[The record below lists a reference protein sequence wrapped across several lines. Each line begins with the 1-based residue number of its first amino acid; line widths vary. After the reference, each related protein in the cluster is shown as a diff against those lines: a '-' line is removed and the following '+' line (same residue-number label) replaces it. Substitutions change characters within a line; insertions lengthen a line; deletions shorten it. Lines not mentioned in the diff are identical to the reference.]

1 MKALHIL
8 RFAAAV
14 SCAALGGAAM
24 AEGCTQMV
32 ASGNPDYPPF
42 LWRHPQDENKL
53 LGANAELMQWL
64 AREIGIPID
73 VRYVGSWARVQEEVR
88 HGKVDLIAGAF
99 FTVPRLEYMDY
110 FYPAFQA
117 ARTVIW
123 TRTGHSF
130 PFQQWSDLKGKQGLT
145 VINNSFGEDFD
156 RYAKDEL
163 TIQAV
168 PRLDQALRMLSVG
181 RADYVVYEENP
192 ALAFAAR
199 LGISGLKASTTA
211 VSNENLYVTFS
222 HKSPCN
228 TGEIRGRIARA
239 LSKLQKDAGMKPI
252 LENALRNW
260 RRQTPEAGSPQS

>member
-99 FTVPRLEYMDY
+99 FTVPRLEYWDM
-110 FYPAFQA
+110 
-117 ARTVIW
+117 VW
-123 TRTGHSF
+123 VE
-130 PFQQWSDLKGKQGLT
+130 K
-145 VINNSFGEDFD
+145 
-156 RYAKDEL
+156 
-163 TIQAV
+163 
-168 PRLDQALRMLSVG
+168 
-181 RADYVVYEENP
+181 
-192 ALAFAAR
+192 
-199 LGISGLKASTTA
+199 
-211 VSNENLYVTFS
+211 
-222 HKSPCN
+222 
-228 TGEIRGRIARA
+228 
-239 LSKLQKDAGMKPI
+239 
-252 LENALRNW
+252 
-260 RRQTPEAGSPQS
+260 